1 MKKLG
6 RSDRCRLQSVNCT
19 QVLKMAKG
27 KISHCVLVVV
37 ALDFLCEGTRVLGGL
52 GGGTF
57 GGGGTVVACK
67 FSMTAVTSGSSL
79 LMLLLPEA
87 RKKKEGERISIFTS
101 ASLASFRLILP
112 DTLRPQ
118 TDYCFSSKLK
128 FSAAQETF

>member
-1 MKKLG
+1 
-6 RSDRCRLQSVNCT
+6 
-19 QVLKMAKG
+19 MAKG

-101 ASLASFRLILP
+101 ALAFPPLNTS

-118 TDYCFSSKLK
+118 SDYCFSSKLK
-128 FSAAQETF
+128 FSAPQETFSTFLAI